1 MVGETD
7 GIAVGPEVVGD
18 VKVTEWSP
26 GWHAVLMAMWSGPM
40 VGDIVGDAVGSEMV
54 SDTDGDRV
62 RSDSVGSVVG

>member
-26 GWHAVLMAMWSGPM
+26 RWYAVLMAMWSGPM
-40 VGDIVGDAVGSEMV
+40 VGDIVGDAVGSEVV

-62 RSDSVGSVVG
+62 RSDSVGNVVG

>member
-26 GWHAVLMAMWSGPM
+26 RWYAVLMAMWSGPM
-40 VGDIVGDAVGSEMV
+40 VGSVEGKPARKVNPIF
-54 SDTDGDRV
+54 GDRFDL
-62 RSDSVGSVVG
+62 RADDR